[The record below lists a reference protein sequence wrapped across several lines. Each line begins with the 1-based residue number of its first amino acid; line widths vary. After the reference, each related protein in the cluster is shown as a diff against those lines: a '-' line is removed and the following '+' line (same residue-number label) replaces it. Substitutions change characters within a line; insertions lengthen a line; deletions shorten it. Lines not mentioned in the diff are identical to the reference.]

1 MTSRSLLELAVAVTS
16 GAVALGARGV
26 HDSPEPVAGE
36 KPRTTRAEPA
46 IVTTGTEP
54 LSVELPHVVPSC

>member
-26 HDSPEPVAGE
+26 HESPEQVVAD
-36 KPRTTRAEPA
+36 KPPTAQTESAVA
-46 IVTTGTEP
+46 TTGPEP
-54 LSVELPHVVPSC
+54 RPVDLPEVVPTC